1 MVCAVKYDSPQL
13 WHAQSGM
20 LCITRRSLP
29 RPKLLVTC
37 LSCTLAL
44 PQWAHGRSAEVNSD
58 DDESASWGNLDDCF
72 GCVVLERGARDD
84 VLGFA
89 SLDVSLPLDDL
100 AREDDIFEVE
110 D

>member
-1 MVCAVKYDSPQL
+1 MT
-13 WHAQSGM
+13 M
-20 LCITRRSLP
+20 SLP
-29 RPKLLVTC
+29 VGAILT
-37 LSCTLAL
+37 TA
-44 PQWAHGRSAEVNSD
+44 SA
-58 DDESASWGNLDDCF
+58 ASSSR
-72 GCVVLERGARDD
+72 RGARDD